1 MEENQVIQTEQ
12 PTIQPQTPKKR
23 NLLGALFPIIVG
35 IITFVFVMNVINPS
49 ASFNFSLSKEDKQYL
64 SAAEDFICKILK
76 NPYSATLHDSYVVE
90 KDGYGRAIVYLD
102 VTAEN
107 SFGGTVRNKFYV
119 CILEVDNNG
128 GYRHN
133 GEFSYCEIP
142 DIGSASDI
150 GLTYLK
156 EINNWGDPK

>member
-1 MEENQVIQTEQ
+1 MEENQALQTEQ
-12 PTIQPQTPKKR
+12 PTTQPQHLPKR
-23 NLLGALFPIIVG
+23 TLIRALFPLIVG
-35 IITFVFVMNVINPS
+35 IITFVLVMNVTNTS
-49 ASFNFSLSKEDKQYL
+49 SSFNFLVSKEDKQYL

-76 NPYSATLHDSYVVE
+76 NPYSATLHDSYIVE
-90 KDGYGRAIVYLD
+90 KDSYGRAIVYLD

-128 GYRHN
+128 GYKHN
-133 GEFSYCEIP
+133 GEFSYCEIT
-142 DIGSASDI
+142 DTGSAGDI

-156 EINNWGDPK
+156 EINNWGNPK